1 MRFIGKRKLAIS
13 CATSWTTLSVATSTI
28 HRWYGAAIS
37 RAPSP
42 LPDTALLWRK
52 GCVASS
58 KPSWLP
64 STQGGLTNWEGL
76 ERNCSPARSNRN
88 AAADCCIRQPAI
100 KRSRLANL
108 RASGRK
114 RILSRWPMNGKVFLV
129 GAGPGDPE
137 LLTIKAL
144 RTLQSA
150 DAVLHDDLV
159 SPEILALIPASAEVR
174 NVGKRCG
181 RKNIT
186 QEEINALL
194 VAFASFGLKV
204 VRLKSG
210 DPLIFGRAGEEMQAL
225 RKAGIDF
232 EVVPGV
238 TSALASA
245 AAARISLT
253 HRESASAVLF
263 VTGHHAKATKNVE
276 WRRYVGA

>member
-1 MRFIGKRKLAIS
+1 
-13 CATSWTTLSVATSTI
+13 
-28 HRWYGAAIS
+28 
-37 RAPSP
+37 
-42 LPDTALLWRK
+42 
-52 GCVASS
+52 
-58 KPSWLP
+58 
-64 STQGGLTNWEGL
+64 
-76 ERNCSPARSNRN
+76 
-88 AAADCCIRQPAI
+88 
-100 KRSRLANL
+100 
-108 RASGRK
+108 
-114 RILSRWPMNGKVFLV
+114 MNGKVFLV

-159 SPEILALIPASAEVR
+159 SPEILGLIPQNAEVR

-186 QEEINALL
+186 QDEINALL

-210 DPLIFGRAGEEMQAL
+210 DPLIFGRAGEEMGAL

-245 AAARISLT
+245 AAARVSLT

-263 VTGHHAKATKNVE
+263 VTGHHAKAAKNVE
-276 WRRYVGA
+276 WRRYVASGATLAIYMPGSDYQQISEQLIAAGLKGETACAIVSRASSPTQQIHRTTIKNLPSAPSLPAPTLLLVGEALSAADAVPSGIDAAIGMLQSTDPGSLHSVPDFFINNQAFLGD

>member
-1 MRFIGKRKLAIS
+1 
-13 CATSWTTLSVATSTI
+13 
-28 HRWYGAAIS
+28 
-37 RAPSP
+37 
-42 LPDTALLWRK
+42 
-52 GCVASS
+52 
-58 KPSWLP
+58 
-64 STQGGLTNWEGL
+64 
-76 ERNCSPARSNRN
+76 
-88 AAADCCIRQPAI
+88 
-100 KRSRLANL
+100 
-108 RASGRK
+108 
-114 RILSRWPMNGKVFLV
+114 MNGKVFLV

-276 WRRYVGA
+276 WRRYVASAATLAIYMPGSDYQQISEQLIVAGLEAETACAIVSRASSPTQQIHRTTLKNLKGSPSLPAPTLLLVGEALSAADVVPSGLDAALGMLQSVHPNSLPSVPHFSNNDQVFLGD

>member
-1 MRFIGKRKLAIS
+1 
-13 CATSWTTLSVATSTI
+13 
-28 HRWYGAAIS
+28 
-37 RAPSP
+37 
-42 LPDTALLWRK
+42 
-52 GCVASS
+52 
-58 KPSWLP
+58 
-64 STQGGLTNWEGL
+64 
-76 ERNCSPARSNRN
+76 
-88 AAADCCIRQPAI
+88 
-100 KRSRLANL
+100 
-108 RASGRK
+108 
-114 RILSRWPMNGKVFLV
+114 MNGKVFLV

-159 SPEILALIPASAEVR
+159 SPEILALIPRHAEVR

-181 RKNIT
+181 QKNIT

-210 DPLIFGRAGEEMQAL
+210 DPLIFGRAGEEMEAL
-225 RKAGIDF
+225 RKAGVDF
-232 EVVPGV
+232 DVVPGV

-245 AAARISLT
+245 AAARVSLT

-263 VTGHHAKATKNVE
+263 VTGHHAKATKTVE
-276 WRRYVGA
+276 WRRYVASGATLAIYMPGSDYKQISEQLIAAGLKDETACAIVSRASSPRQQIHCTTVKNLESAPSLPAPTLLIVGEALSAADVVPTGLDAAVGMLHSVDPNSLPSVHHFFINDQVFLGD

>member
-1 MRFIGKRKLAIS
+1 MK
-13 CATSWTTLSVATSTI
+13 
-28 HRWYGAAIS
+28 
-37 RAPSP
+37 
-42 LPDTALLWRK
+42 
-52 GCVASS
+52 
-58 KPSWLP
+58 
-64 STQGGLTNWEGL
+64 
-76 ERNCSPARSNRN
+76 
-88 AAADCCIRQPAI
+88 
-100 KRSRLANL
+100 
-108 RASGRK
+108 
-114 RILSRWPMNGKVFLV
+114 GKVFLV

-159 SPEILALIPASAEVR
+159 SPEILGLIPQNAEVR

-204 VRLKSG
+204 ARLKSG
-210 DPLIFGRAGEEMQAL
+210 DPLIFGRAGEEMEAL
-225 RKAGIDF
+225 GKAGIDF

-245 AAARISLT
+245 AAARVSLT

-263 VTGHHAKATKNVE
+263 VTGHHAKPTKTVE
-276 WRRYVGA
+276 WRRYVASGATLAIYMPGSDYQQISEQLIAAGLKGETACAIVSQASSPTQRVHRTTVKNLENAPSLPAPTMLLVGEALNAADVVPSGLDAAMDMLQSAGPNSLPSVPHFFINDQVFLGD

>member
-1 MRFIGKRKLAIS
+1 
-13 CATSWTTLSVATSTI
+13 
-28 HRWYGAAIS
+28 
-37 RAPSP
+37 
-42 LPDTALLWRK
+42 
-52 GCVASS
+52 
-58 KPSWLP
+58 
-64 STQGGLTNWEGL
+64 
-76 ERNCSPARSNRN
+76 
-88 AAADCCIRQPAI
+88 
-100 KRSRLANL
+100 
-108 RASGRK
+108 
-114 RILSRWPMNGKVFLV
+114 MNGKVFLV

-137 LLTIKAL
+137 LLTVKAL

-159 SPEILALIPASAEVR
+159 SPEILALIPQDAEVR

-210 DPLIFGRAGEEMQAL
+210 DPLIFGRAGEEMEAL
-225 RKAGIDF
+225 RNAGIDF

-245 AAARISLT
+245 AAVRVSLT
-253 HRESASAVLF
+253 HRDSASAVLF
-263 VTGHHAKATKNVE
+263 VTGQHAKATKAVE
-276 WRRYVGA
+276 WRKYVASGATLAIYMPGSDYQQISEQLIAAGIKDETACAIVSRASSSLQQIHRTTVNNLKTAPSLPAPTLLLVGEALRATDVVPAGLDSALGMLRDPHSLPSVPHFFMNDQVFLGN